1 MLEDEKNINEHEI
14 NEIRP
19 SDEASETEDIRTGLE
34 LSDAEYAAHPAI
46 SGSKADDEKEAASAR
61 RIRTAAVFCS
71 GILAC
76 LAGLMLLT
84 CGLGVFRI
92 IPGEKYE
99 YYSKLDNACGKCYEI
114 LRLIREDPIA
124 EKQPEELSDEMFKEL
139 VKETG
144 DPYAE
149 YFTKEE
155 YEDFWKYYED
165 DYVGIGV
172 IVVQTDK
179 GIIVASVTD
188 DGPADEAGMKE
199 GDIIVG
205 IDGKKPSDVNE
216 AVDMISGKAGT
227 KVSVSIDRDGK
238 VMDLELT
245 REVIDIESVEYSE
258 YKKDPS
264 IGIIR
269 ISSFKKGTADEFKD
283 AVRDLQN
290 KGCEKY
296 VIDLRGNGGGI
307 TDESVEIADYLLPE
321 CKIMTEVR
329 KNRSEKVYNSKAGSA
344 EIDYVVLT
352 DGGTASAS
360 EILAGAIQDNKG
372 GLIIGSKTYG
382 KGVTQLSK
390 KFRDGSAIKITDS
403 EYLGPSGDKVD
414 GVGISPDI
422 EADEEESLDKAIGE
436 LTK

>member
-1 MLEDEKNINEHEI
+1 MLEDEKNTNEHET
-14 NEIRP
+14 NEIKL
-19 SDEASETEDIRTGLE
+19 SDEAFETEDIRTGLE

-46 SGSKADDEKEAASAR
+46 NGSKTEDEKKSVAAR
-61 RIRTAAVFCS
+61 RMRTAAAFCS
-71 GILAC
+71 GMLAC
-76 LAGLMLLT
+76 LAGLILLT
-84 CGLGVFRI
+84 YGLGVFRI
-92 IPGEKYE
+92 IPGQEYN
-99 YYSKLDNACGKCYEI
+99 YYSKLYEACGKYYEI
-114 LRLIREDPIA
+114 LRLIEQDPIA
-124 EKQPEELSDEMFKEL
+124 EKQPEELNDEMLKEL
-139 VKETG
+139 VKDTG
-144 DPYAE
+144 DPYAQ

-155 YEDFWKYYED
+155 YEDFWKYYQDE
-165 DYVGIGV
+165 YVGIGIV
-172 IVVQTDK
+172 VVQTDK
-179 GIIVASVTD
+179 GIIVAAVND

-205 IDGKKPSDVNE
+205 IDGKKPYDVDE

-227 KVSVSIDRDGK
+227 KVSVSIDRDGE

-258 YKKDPS
+258 YEDDPS

-269 ISSFKKGTADEFKD
+269 INSFKKGTSDEFKN
-283 AVRDLQN
+283 AVKDLQN
-290 KGCEKY
+290 KGCEKF

-360 EILAGAIQDNKG
+360 EILAGAIQDNNG

-382 KGVTQLSK
+382 KGVTQLSS
-390 KFRDGSAIKITDS
+390 KFKDGSAIKITDS
-403 EYLGPSGDKVD
+403 EYLRPSGDKVN